1 MTEKFVVT
9 GMTCAACAA
18 HVEKAAGAVDGVNSA
33 AVNLMLGTLVCSY
46 DRDKASPQAIIAAVE
61 AAGYGA
67 APADDAKRDIRREQ
81 DAAAKAMGRR
91 LLWSAV
97 CLVPLFYLSMGHMLG
112 LPVPA
117 FMHRQPLLA
126 AAVQLALC
134 LPILL
139 LNRAY
144 FTVGFSRLFK
154 GSPNMDSLVA
164 LGAAAGLAY
173 SLIEMGLLCAGQ
185 LAGMPDLYFE
195 SAGMIL
201 TLVTVGKYLEERS
214 KGKTTGAITA
224 LLALAPETAV
234 VRRNGTEVTVAAD
247 QIRAGETVIIR
258 QGGRIP
264 VDGTVTKGSGAV
276 DESALTGESMP
287 VEKTPGSSAVS
298 ATVLTSGYLELTA
311 DRVGADTTLS
321 QIVQLMEQAA
331 SSKAPISRLADKISA
346 VFVPV
351 VISIAVLAAV
361 LWATVGGMGIRFC
374 LSIGIAV
381 LVISCPCALGL
392 ATPVAITVATGKAA
406 ERGILIKSAASL
418 ELLGRVDTVVL
429 DKTGTVTAGTPQVT
443 DVLCVPGVTEEELL
457 CAAASLEKPSGHPLA
472 DAIVQEAARRSIPLC
487 AVSDFNA
494 VPGGGV
500 QAVLDGKTLYAGN
513 DRYMTL
519 IGAGTA
525 ALRAAA
531 EALAAAGKTPLYF
544 AEEQQLLG
552 VVAVAD
558 VVKPD
563 SAAAIAALRRSG
575 REVVLLTGDD
585 RRTAE
590 AIARQVG
597 VERVIAQVLPQDKA
611 RCVKELQKDG
621 RLVAMVGDG
630 VNDAPALVTADVGL
644 AIGAGTDVAIES
656 ADVVLMHNSLMDIVD
671 AAALSRA
678 TLRNIRQN
686 LFWAFFYNAIGIP
699 VAAGVLYPALQL
711 TLDPMLAAAAMS
723 LSSVCVVSNALRLRG
738 WKAAPT
744 DSHVSLDKSAHLTD
758 NDTVHTG
765 HTNTAAPAAQQEE
778 PTMQK
783 TLTIEGMMC
792 AHCAAHVEKALNA
805 LPGVTAVVDLAAK
818 TAVVTGD
825 AGDEALKKAVADAG
839 YQVTDIR

>member
-18 HVEKAAGAVDGVNSA
+18 HVEKAANSLDGVDSA

-46 DRDKASPQAIIAAVE
+46 DADKVTPQAIISADE
-61 AAGYGA
+61 AN
-67 APADDAKRDIRREQ
+67 RDIRREQ
-81 DAAAKAMGRR
+81 EASARAMGRR
-91 LLWSAV
+91 LLWSV
-97 CLVPLFYLSMGHMLG
+97 VSLVPLFYLSMGHMMG

-117 FMHRQPLLA
+117 FMHRQPLA
-126 AAVQLALC
+126 AALVQLVLC
-134 LPILL
+134 VPILI

-154 GSPNMDSLVA
+154 GAPNMDSLVA
-164 LGAAAGLAY
+164 LGAAAGLVY
-173 SLIEMGLLCAGQ
+173 SLIEMGLLAAGHVT
-185 LAGMPDLYFE
+185 GMPDLYFE

-224 LLALAPETAV
+224 LLALAPDVAV
-234 VRRNGTEVTVAAD
+234 VRRSGTEVIVATD
-247 QIRAGETVIIR
+247 QIKAGETVIVR

-264 VDGTVTKGSGAV
+264 VDGTVVKGSGSV

-287 VEKTPGSSAVS
+287 VEKTAGSKAVS
-298 ATVLTSGYLELTA
+298 ATVLTSGYLEMTA

-321 QIVQLMEQAA
+321 QIIQLMEQAA
-331 SSKAPISRLADKISA
+331 STKAPISRLADKISA
-346 VFVPV
+346 VFVPA
-351 VISIAVLAAV
+351 VISIAVAAAL
-361 LWATVGGMGIRFC
+361 LWAAAGGMGVRFC

-406 ERGILIKSAASL
+406 EKGILIKSAASL
-418 ELLGRVDTVVL
+418 ELMGRVNTVVL
-429 DKTGTVTAGTPQVT
+429 DKTGTVTEGKPRVT
-443 DVLCVPGVTEEELL
+443 DVLCAANVTEEELL

-472 DAIVQEAARRSIPLC
+472 DAIVQEAERRSIPLC
-487 AVSDFNA
+487 AVSDFAA
-494 VPGGGV
+494 VAGGGV
-500 QAVLDGKTLYAGN
+500 QAVQDGKTLYAGN
-513 DRYMTL
+513 DRYMES
-519 IGAGTA
+519 IGADTA
-525 ALRAAA
+525 ALRDAAA
-531 EALAAAGKTPLYF
+531 RLAAQGKTPLYF
-544 AEEQQLLG
+544 AEGRQLLG
-552 VVAVAD
+552 VIAVAD

-575 REVVLLTGDD
+575 CEVVLLTGDNQ
-585 RRTAE
+585 RTAE

-597 VERVIAQVLPQDKA
+597 VDRVIAQVLPQDKA
-611 RCVKELQKDG
+611 RCIEDLQKAG

-656 ADVVLMHNSLMDIVD
+656 ADVVLMRSSLMDIVD
-671 AAALSRA
+671 AAALTRA

-686 LFWAFFYNAIGIP
+686 LFWAFFYNSIGIP
-699 VAAGVLYPALQL
+699 VAAGVLYPALGI
-711 TLDPMLAAAAMS
+711 TLNPMIAAATMS

-738 WKAAPT
+738 WKGSAPVRRGET
-744 DSHVSLDKSAHLTD
+744 PA
-758 NDTVHTG
+758 
-765 HTNTAAPAAQQEE
+765 NTQSEPAAPAAQHNEEE
-778 PTMQK
+778 PTMKK
-783 TLTIEGMMC
+783 TLSIEGMMC

-805 LPGVTAVVDLAAK
+805 LPGVTAAVDLAGSS
-818 TAVVTGD
+818 AVVTGD
-825 AGDEALKKAVADAG
+825 VSDEALKKAVADAG
-839 YQVTDIR
+839 YTVTDIH

>member
-18 HVEKAAGAVDGVNSA
+18 HVEKAAGAVDGVSSA

-117 FMHRQPLLA
+117 FIHRQPLLA

-361 LWATVGGMGIRFC
+361 LWATVGDMGIRFC

-418 ELLGRVDTVVL
+418 ELLGQVDTVVL

-611 RCVKELQKDG
+611 RCVEELQKNG

-758 NDTVHTG
+758 NDTVHTD
-765 HTNTAAPAAQQEE
+765 HTNTAASAAQQEE

>member
-1 MTEKFVVT
+1 MTENFVVT

-18 HVEKAAGAVDGVNSA
+18 HVEKAANSLDGVDSA

-46 DRDKASPQAIIAAVE
+46 DADKVTPQAIISAVE
-61 AAGYGA
+61 ASGYGA
-67 APADDAKRDIRREQ
+67 APADEAKRDIRREQ
-81 DAAAKAMGRR
+81 EASARAMGRR
-91 LLWSAV
+91 LLWSVV
-97 CLVPLFYLSMGHMLG
+97 CLVPLFYLSMGHMMG

-117 FMHRQPLLA
+117 FMHRQPLA
-126 AAVQLALC
+126 AALVQLVLC
-134 LPILL
+134 VPILI

-154 GSPNMDSLVA
+154 GAPNMDSLVA
-164 LGAAAGLAY
+164 LGAAAGLVY
-173 SLIEMGLLCAGQ
+173 SLIEMGLLAAGQ
-185 LAGMPDLYFE
+185 VTGMPDLYFE

-224 LLALAPETAV
+224 LLALAPDVAV
-234 VRRNGTEVTVAAD
+234 VRRSGTEVTVATD
-247 QIRAGETVIIR
+247 QIKAGETVIVR

-264 VDGTVTKGSGAV
+264 VDGTVVKGSGSV

-287 VEKTPGSSAVS
+287 VEKTAGSKAVS
-298 ATVLTSGYLELTA
+298 ATVLTSGYLEMTA

-321 QIVQLMEQAA
+321 QIIQLMEQAA
-331 SSKAPISRLADKISA
+331 STKAPISRLADKISA
-346 VFVPV
+346 VFVPA
-351 VISIAVLAAV
+351 VISIAVAAAL
-361 LWATVGGMGIRFC
+361 LWAAAGGMGVRFC

-406 ERGILIKSAASL
+406 EKGILIKSAASL
-418 ELLGRVDTVVL
+418 ELMGRVNTVVL
-429 DKTGTVTAGTPQVT
+429 DKTGTVTEGKPRVT
-443 DVLCVPGVTEEELL
+443 DVLCAANVTEEELL

-472 DAIVQEAARRSIPLC
+472 DAIVQEAERRSIPLC
-487 AVSDFNA
+487 AVSDFAA
-494 VPGGGV
+494 VAGGGV
-500 QAVLDGKTLYAGN
+500 QAVQDGKTLYAGN
-513 DRYMTL
+513 DRYMES
-519 IGAGTA
+519 IGADTA

-531 EALAAAGKTPLYF
+531 EMLAAAGKTPLYF
-544 AEEQQLLG
+544 AEDRQLLG

-575 REVVLLTGDD
+575 CEVVLLTGDNQ
-585 RRTAE
+585 RTAE

-597 VERVIAQVLPQDKA
+597 VDRVIAQVLPQDKA
-611 RCVKELQKDG
+611 RCIEDLQKAG

-656 ADVVLMHNSLMDIVD
+656 ADVVLMRSSLMDIVD

-686 LFWAFFYNAIGIP
+686 LFWAFFYNSIGIP
-699 VAAGVLYPALQL
+699 VAAGVLYPALGI
-711 TLDPMLAAAAMS
+711 TLNPMIAAAAMS

-738 WKAAPT
+738 WKGSAPVRRGET
-744 DSHVSLDKSAHLTD
+744 PA
-758 NDTVHTG
+758 
-765 HTNTAAPAAQQEE
+765 NTQSEPAAPAAQHNEEE
-778 PTMQK
+778 PTMKK
-783 TLTIEGMMC
+783 TLSIEGMMC

-805 LPGVTAVVDLAAK
+805 LPGVTAAVDLAGSS
-818 TAVVTGD
+818 AVVTGD
-825 AGDEALKKAVADAG
+825 VSDEALKKAVADAG
-839 YQVTDIR
+839 YTVTDIH

>member
-18 HVEKAAGAVDGVNSA
+18 HVEKAAHSLDGVDSA

-46 DRDKASPQAIIAAVE
+46 DADKVTPQAIISAVE
-61 AAGYGA
+61 ASGYGA
-67 APADDAKRDIRREQ
+67 APADEAKRDIRREQ
-81 DAAAKAMGRR
+81 EASARAMGRR
-91 LLWSAV
+91 LLWSVV
-97 CLVPLFYLSMGHMLG
+97 CLVPLFYLSMGHMMG

-117 FMHRQPLLA
+117 FMHRQPLA
-126 AAVQLALC
+126 AALVQLVLC
-134 LPILL
+134 VPILI

-154 GSPNMDSLVA
+154 GAPNMDSLVA
-164 LGAAAGLAY
+164 LGAAAGLVY
-173 SLIEMGLLCAGQ
+173 SLIEMGLLAAGQ
-185 LAGMPDLYFE
+185 VSGMPDLYFE

-224 LLALAPETAV
+224 LLALAPDVAV
-234 VRRNGTEVTVAAD
+234 VRRGGTEVTVATD
-247 QIRAGETVIIR
+247 QIRAGETVIVR

-264 VDGTVTKGSGAV
+264 VDGTVVKGSGSV

-287 VEKTPGSSAVS
+287 VEKTAGSKAVS
-298 ATVLTSGYLELTA
+298 ATVLTSGYLEMTA

-321 QIVQLMEQAA
+321 QIIRLMEQAA
-331 SSKAPISRLADKISA
+331 STKAPISRLADKISA
-346 VFVPV
+346 VFVPA
-351 VISIAVLAAV
+351 VISIAVAAAL
-361 LWATVGGMGIRFC
+361 LWAAAGGMGVRFC

-406 ERGILIKSAASL
+406 EKGILIKSAASL
-418 ELLGRVDTVVL
+418 ELMGRVNTVVL
-429 DKTGTVTAGTPQVT
+429 DKTGTVTEGKPRVT
-443 DVLCVPGVTEEELL
+443 DVLCAANVTEEELL

-472 DAIVQEAARRSIPLC
+472 DAIVKEAERRSIPLC
-487 AVSDFNA
+487 AVSDFAA
-494 VPGGGV
+494 VAGGGV
-500 QAVLDGKTLYAGN
+500 QAVQDGKTLYAGN
-513 DRYMTL
+513 DRYMESL
-519 IGAGTA
+519 GADTA
-525 ALRAAA
+525 ALRDAAA
-531 EALAAAGKTPLYF
+531 RLAAQGKTPLYF
-544 AEEQQLLG
+544 AEDRQLLG
-552 VVAVAD
+552 VIAVAD

-575 REVVLLTGDD
+575 CEVVLLTGDNQ
-585 RRTAE
+585 RTAE

-597 VERVIAQVLPQDKA
+597 VDRVIAQVLPQDKA
-611 RCVKELQKDG
+611 RCIEDLQKAG

-656 ADVVLMHNSLMDIVD
+656 ADVVLMRSSLMDIVD

-686 LFWAFFYNAIGIP
+686 LFWAFFYNSIGIP
-699 VAAGVLYPALQL
+699 VAAGVLYPALGI
-711 TLDPMLAAAAMS
+711 TLNPMIAAAAMS

-738 WKAAPT
+738 WKGSAPVRRGET
-744 DSHVSLDKSAHLTD
+744 PANPQS
-758 NDTVHTG
+758 G
-765 HTNTAAPAAQQEE
+765 PAAPAAQHNEEE
-778 PTMQK
+778 PTMKK
-783 TLTIEGMMC
+783 TLSIEGMMC

-805 LPGVTAVVDLAAK
+805 LPGVTAAVDLAGSS
-818 TAVVTGD
+818 AVVTGD
-825 AGDEALKKAVADAG
+825 VSDEALKKAVADAG
-839 YQVTDIR
+839 YTVTDIH

>member
-18 HVEKAAGAVDGVNSA
+18 HVEKAASSLDGVDSA

-46 DRDKASPQAIIAAVE
+46 DADRVSPQAIITAVE

-81 DAAAKAMGRR
+81 EESARAMGRR
-91 LLWSAV
+91 LLWSVV
-97 CLVPLFYLSMGHMLG
+97 CLVPLFYLSMGHMMG
-112 LPVPA
+112 LPVPG

-126 AAVQLALC
+126 AVVQLALC
-134 LPILL
+134 LPILI

-164 LGAAAGLAY
+164 LGAAAGLVY
-173 SLIEMGLLCAGQ
+173 SLIEMGLLAAGQ
-185 LAGMPDLYFE
+185 VTGMPDLYFE

-201 TLVTVGKYLEERS
+201 ALVTVGKYLEERS

-224 LLALAPETAV
+224 LLALAPDVAV
-234 VRRNGTEVTVAAD
+234 VRRNGTEVTVATG
-247 QIRAGETVIIR
+247 QIKAGETVIVR

-264 VDGTVTKGSGAV
+264 VDGTVTRGSGAV

-287 VEKTPGSSAVS
+287 VEKIPGSKAVS
-298 ATVLTSGYLELTA
+298 ATVLTGGYLEMTA

-321 QIVQLMEQAA
+321 QIVRLMEQAA

-351 VISIAVLAAV
+351 VISIAVLAAI
-361 LWATVGGMGIRFC
+361 LWAAVGGMGVRFC

-406 ERGILIKSAASL
+406 EKGILIKSAASL
-418 ELLGRVDTVVL
+418 ELLGRVNTVVL
-429 DKTGTVTAGTPQVT
+429 DKTGTVTEGKPQVT

-487 AVSDFNA
+487 GVSDFTT
-494 VPGGGV
+494 VSGGGV

-513 DRYMTL
+513 DRYMDL
-519 IGAGTA
+519 IGAGVSV
-525 ALRAAA
+525 LRSAA
-531 EALAAAGKTPLYF
+531 EELAAQGKTPLYF
-544 AEEQQLLG
+544 AEEHRLLG

-563 SAAAIAALRRSG
+563 SAAAIAALRRG
-575 REVVLLTGDD
+575 GCEVVLLTGDNQ
-585 RRTAE
+585 RTAE

-597 VERVIAQVLPQDKA
+597 VDRVIAQVLPQDKA
-611 RCVKELQKDG
+611 RCIQELQREG

-656 ADVVLMHNSLMDIVD
+656 ADVVLMRSSLMDIVD

-678 TLRNIRQN
+678 ALRNIRQN

-699 VAAGVLYPALQL
+699 VAAGVLYPAFQI
-711 TLDPMLAAAAMS
+711 TLNPMIAAAAMS

-738 WKAAPT
+738 WKGSRPDAPAPA
-744 DSHVSLDKSAHLTD
+744 DKSAALTD
-758 NDTVHTG
+758 APNVI
-765 HTNTAAPAAQQEE
+765 TAAPAAQQEE
-778 PTMQK
+778 SAMKK

-805 LPGVTAVVDLAAK
+805 LPGVTAQVDLAGK
-818 TAVVTGD
+818 TAVVTGS
-825 AGDEALKKAVADAG
+825 AGDEALKQAVADAG

>member
-18 HVEKAAGAVDGVNSA
+18 HVEKAANSLDGVDSA

-46 DRDKASPQAIIAAVE
+46 DADRVSPQAIITAVE

-81 DAAAKAMGRR
+81 EESARAMGRR
-91 LLWSAV
+91 LLWSVV
-97 CLVPLFYLSMGHMLG
+97 CLVPLFYLSMGHMMG
-112 LPVPA
+112 LPVPG

-126 AAVQLALC
+126 AVVQLALC

-164 LGAAAGLAY
+164 LGAAAGLVY
-173 SLIEMGLLCAGQ
+173 SLIEMGLLAAGQ
-185 LAGMPDLYFE
+185 VAGMPDLYFE

-201 TLVTVGKYLEERS
+201 ALVTVGKYLEERS

-224 LLALAPETAV
+224 LLALAPDVAV
-234 VRRNGTEVTVAAD
+234 VRRNGTEVTVATG
-247 QIRAGETVIIR
+247 QIKAGETVIVR

-264 VDGTVTKGSGAV
+264 VDGTVTRGSGAV

-287 VEKTPGSSAVS
+287 VEKIPGSKAVS
-298 ATVLTSGYLELTA
+298 ATVLTGGYLEMTA

-321 QIVQLMEQAA
+321 QIVRLMEQAA
-331 SSKAPISRLADKISA
+331 SSKAPISRLADRISA

-351 VISIAVLAAV
+351 VISIAVLAAI
-361 LWATVGGMGIRFC
+361 LWATVGGMGVRFC

-406 ERGILIKSAASL
+406 EKGILIKSAASL
-418 ELLGRVDTVVL
+418 ELLGRVNTVVL
-429 DKTGTVTAGTPQVT
+429 DKTGTVTEGKPQVT

-472 DAIVQEAARRSIPLC
+472 DAIVREAARRSIPLC
-487 AVSDFNA
+487 GVSDFTT
-494 VPGGGV
+494 VSGGGV

-513 DRYMTL
+513 DRYMVL
-519 IGAGTA
+519 IGAGVSV
-525 ALRAAA
+525 LRSAA
-531 EALAAAGKTPLYF
+531 EELAAQGKTPLYF
-544 AEEQQLLG
+544 AEEHRLLG

-563 SAAAIAALRRSG
+563 SAAAIAALRRG
-575 REVVLLTGDD
+575 GCEVVLLTGDNQ
-585 RRTAE
+585 RTAE

-597 VERVIAQVLPQDKA
+597 VDRVIAQVLPQDKA
-611 RCVKELQKDG
+611 RCIQELQKEG

-656 ADVVLMHNSLMDIVD
+656 ADVVLMRSSLMDIVD

-678 TLRNIRQN
+678 ALRNIRQN

-699 VAAGVLYPALQL
+699 VAAGVLYPAFQI
-711 TLDPMLAAAAMS
+711 TLNPMIAAAAMS

-738 WKAAPT
+738 WKGSRPDAPAPA
-744 DSHVSLDKSAHLTD
+744 DKSAALTD
-758 NDTVHTG
+758 APNVI
-765 HTNTAAPAAQQEE
+765 TAAPAAQQEE
-778 PTMQK
+778 SAMKK

-805 LPGVTAVVDLAAK
+805 LPGVTAQVDLAGK
-818 TAVVTGD
+818 TAVVTGS
-825 AGDEALKKAVADAG
+825 AGDEALKQAVADAG

>member
-18 HVEKAAGAVDGVNSA
+18 HVEKAANSLDGVDSA

-46 DRDKASPQAIIAAVE
+46 DADKVTPQAIISAVE
-61 AAGYGA
+61 ASGYGA
-67 APADDAKRDIRREQ
+67 APADEAKRDIRREQ
-81 DAAAKAMGRR
+81 EASARAMGRR
-91 LLWSAV
+91 LLWSVV
-97 CLVPLFYLSMGHMLG
+97 CLVPLFYLSMGHMMG

-117 FMHRQPLLA
+117 FMHRQPLTA
-126 AAVQLALC
+126 ALVQLVLC
-134 LPILL
+134 VPILI

-154 GSPNMDSLVA
+154 GAPNMDSLVA
-164 LGAAAGLAY
+164 LGAAAGLVY
-173 SLIEMGLLCAGQ
+173 SLIEMGLLAAGQ
-185 LAGMPDLYFE
+185 VTGMPDLYFE

-224 LLALAPETAV
+224 LLALAPDVAV
-234 VRRNGTEVTVAAD
+234 VRRSGTEVTVATD
-247 QIRAGETVIIR
+247 QIKAGETVIVR

-264 VDGTVTKGSGAV
+264 VDGTVVKGSGSV

-287 VEKTPGSSAVS
+287 VEKTAGSKAVS
-298 ATVLTSGYLELTA
+298 ATVLTSGYLEMTA

-321 QIVQLMEQAA
+321 QIIRLMEQAA
-331 SSKAPISRLADKISA
+331 STKAPISRLADKISA
-346 VFVPV
+346 VFVPA
-351 VISIAVLAAV
+351 VISIAVAAAL
-361 LWATVGGMGIRFC
+361 LWAAAGGMGVRFC

-406 ERGILIKSAASL
+406 EKGILIKSAASL
-418 ELLGRVDTVVL
+418 ELMGRVNTVVL
-429 DKTGTVTAGTPQVT
+429 DKTGTVTGGKPRVT
-443 DVLCVPGVTEEELL
+443 DVLCAANVTEEELL

-472 DAIVQEAARRSIPLC
+472 DAIVQEAERRSIPLC
-487 AVSDFNA
+487 AVSDFAA
-494 VPGGGV
+494 VAGGGV
-500 QAVLDGKTLYAGN
+500 QAVQDGKTLYAGN
-513 DRYMTL
+513 DRYMES
-519 IGAGTA
+519 IGADTA

-531 EALAAAGKTPLYF
+531 EMLAAAGKTPLYF
-544 AEEQQLLG
+544 AEDRRLLG
-552 VVAVAD
+552 VIAVAD

-575 REVVLLTGDD
+575 CEVVLLTGDNQ
-585 RRTAE
+585 RTAE

-597 VERVIAQVLPQDKA
+597 VDRVIAQVLPQDKA
-611 RCVKELQKDG
+611 RCIEDLQKAG

-656 ADVVLMHNSLMDIVD
+656 ADVVLMRSSLMDIVD

-686 LFWAFFYNAIGIP
+686 LFWAFFYNSIGIP
-699 VAAGVLYPALQL
+699 VAAGVLYPALGI
-711 TLDPMLAAAAMS
+711 TLNPMIAAAAMS

-738 WKAAPT
+738 WKGSAPVRRGET
-744 DSHVSLDKSAHLTD
+744 PA
-758 NDTVHTG
+758 
-765 HTNTAAPAAQQEE
+765 NTQSEPAAPAAQHNEEE
-778 PTMQK
+778 PTMKK
-783 TLTIEGMMC
+783 TLSIEGMMC

-805 LPGVTAVVDLAAK
+805 LPGVTAAVDLAGSS
-818 TAVVTGD
+818 AVVTGD
-825 AGDEALKKAVADAG
+825 VSDEALKKAVADAG
-839 YQVTDIR
+839 YTVTDIH

>member
-18 HVEKAAGAVDGVNSA
+18 HVEKAAHSLDGVDSA

-46 DRDKASPQAIIAAVE
+46 DADKVTPQAIISAVE
-61 AAGYGA
+61 ASGYGA
-67 APADDAKRDIRREQ
+67 APADEAKRDIRREQ
-81 DAAAKAMGRR
+81 EASARARGRR
-91 LLWSAV
+91 LLWSVV
-97 CLVPLFYLSMGHMLG
+97 CLVPLFYLSMGHMMG

-117 FMHRQPLLA
+117 FMHRQPLTA
-126 AAVQLALC
+126 ALVQLVLC
-134 LPILL
+134 VPILI

-154 GSPNMDSLVA
+154 GAPNMDSLVA
-164 LGAAAGLAY
+164 LGAAAGLVY
-173 SLIEMGLLCAGQ
+173 SLIEMGLLAAGQ
-185 LAGMPDLYFE
+185 VTGMPDLYFE

-224 LLALAPETAV
+224 LLALAPDVAV
-234 VRRNGTEVTVAAD
+234 VRRSGTEVTVATD
-247 QIRAGETVIIR
+247 QIKAGETVIVR

-264 VDGTVTKGSGAV
+264 VDGTVVKGSGSV

-287 VEKTPGSSAVS
+287 VEKTAGSKAVS
-298 ATVLTSGYLELTA
+298 ATVLTSGYLEMTA

-321 QIVQLMEQAA
+321 QIIRLMEQAA
-331 SSKAPISRLADKISA
+331 STKAPISRLADKISA
-346 VFVPV
+346 VFVPA
-351 VISIAVLAAV
+351 VISIAVAAAL
-361 LWATVGGMGIRFC
+361 LWATVGGMGVRFC

-406 ERGILIKSAASL
+406 EKGILIKSAASL
-418 ELLGRVDTVVL
+418 ELMGRVNTVVL
-429 DKTGTVTAGTPQVT
+429 DKTGTVTEGKPRVT
-443 DVLCVPGVTEEELL
+443 DVLCAANVTEEELL

-472 DAIVQEAARRSIPLC
+472 DAIVQEAERRSIPLC
-487 AVSDFNA
+487 AVSDFAA
-494 VPGGGV
+494 VAGGGV
-500 QAVLDGKTLYAGN
+500 QAVQDGKTLYAGN
-513 DRYMTL
+513 DRYMES
-519 IGAGTA
+519 IGADTA

-531 EALAAAGKTPLYF
+531 EMLAAAGKTPLYF
-544 AEEQQLLG
+544 AEGRQLLG
-552 VVAVAD
+552 VIAVAD

-575 REVVLLTGDD
+575 CEVVLLTGDNQ
-585 RRTAE
+585 RTAE

-597 VERVIAQVLPQDKA
+597 VDRVIAQVLPQDKA
-611 RCVKELQKDG
+611 RCIEDLQKAG

-656 ADVVLMHNSLMDIVD
+656 ADVVLMRSSLMDIVD

-686 LFWAFFYNAIGIP
+686 LFWAFFYNSIGIP
-699 VAAGVLYPALQL
+699 VAAGVLYPALGI
-711 TLDPMLAAAAMS
+711 TLNPMIAAAAMS

-738 WKAAPT
+738 WKGSAPVRRGET
-744 DSHVSLDKSAHLTD
+744 PA
-758 NDTVHTG
+758 
-765 HTNTAAPAAQQEE
+765 NTQSEPAAPAAQHNEEE
-778 PTMQK
+778 PTMKK
-783 TLTIEGMMC
+783 TLSIEGMMC

-805 LPGVTAVVDLAAK
+805 LPGVTAAVDLAGSS
-818 TAVVTGD
+818 AVVTGD
-825 AGDEALKKAVADAG
+825 VSDEALKKAVADAG
-839 YQVTDIR
+839 YTVTDIH

>member
-18 HVEKAAGAVDGVNSA
+18 HVEKAANSLDGVDSA

-46 DRDKASPQAIIAAVE
+46 DADKVTPQAIISAVE
-61 AAGYGA
+61 ASGYGA
-67 APADDAKRDIRREQ
+67 APADEAKRDIRREQ
-81 DAAAKAMGRR
+81 EASARAMGRR
-91 LLWSAV
+91 LLWSVV
-97 CLVPLFYLSMGHMLG
+97 CLVPLFYLSMGHMMG

-117 FMHRQPLLA
+117 FMHRQPLA
-126 AAVQLALC
+126 AALVQLVLC
-134 LPILL
+134 VPILI

-154 GSPNMDSLVA
+154 GAPNMDSLVA
-164 LGAAAGLAY
+164 LGAAAGLVY
-173 SLIEMGLLCAGQ
+173 SLIEMGLLAAGQ
-185 LAGMPDLYFE
+185 VAGMPDLYFE

-224 LLALAPETAV
+224 LLALAPDVAV
-234 VRRNGTEVTVAAD
+234 VRRSGTEVTVATD
-247 QIRAGETVIIR
+247 QIKAGETVIVR

-264 VDGTVTKGSGAV
+264 VDGTVVKGSGSV

-287 VEKTPGSSAVS
+287 VEKTAGSKAVS
-298 ATVLTSGYLELTA
+298 ATVLTSGYLEMTA

-321 QIVQLMEQAA
+321 QIIQLMEQAA
-331 SSKAPISRLADKISA
+331 STKAPISRLADKISA
-346 VFVPV
+346 VFVPA
-351 VISIAVLAAV
+351 VISIAVAAAL
-361 LWATVGGMGIRFC
+361 LWAAAGGMGVRFC

-406 ERGILIKSAASL
+406 EKGILIKSAASL
-418 ELLGRVDTVVL
+418 ELMGRVNTVVL
-429 DKTGTVTAGTPQVT
+429 DKTGTVTEGKPRVT
-443 DVLCVPGVTEEELL
+443 DVLCAANVTEEELL

-472 DAIVQEAARRSIPLC
+472 DAIVQEAERRSIPLC
-487 AVSDFNA
+487 AVSDFAA
-494 VPGGGV
+494 VAGGGV
-500 QAVLDGKTLYAGN
+500 QAVQDGKTLYAGN
-513 DRYMTL
+513 DRYMES
-519 IGAGTA
+519 IGADTA

-531 EALAAAGKTPLYF
+531 EMLAAAGKTPLYF
-544 AEEQQLLG
+544 AEDRQLLG
-552 VVAVAD
+552 VIAVAD

-575 REVVLLTGDD
+575 CEVVLLTGDNQ
-585 RRTAE
+585 RTAE

-597 VERVIAQVLPQDKA
+597 VDRVIAQVLPQDKA
-611 RCVKELQKDG
+611 RCIEDLQQAG

-656 ADVVLMHNSLMDIVD
+656 ADVVLMRSSLMDIVD

-686 LFWAFFYNAIGIP
+686 LFWAFFYNSIGIP
-699 VAAGVLYPALQL
+699 VAAGVLYPALGI
-711 TLDPMLAAAAMS
+711 TLNPMIAAAAMS

-738 WKAAPT
+738 WKGSAPVRRGET
-744 DSHVSLDKSAHLTD
+744 PA
-758 NDTVHTG
+758 
-765 HTNTAAPAAQQEE
+765 NTQSEPAAPAAQHNEEE
-778 PTMQK
+778 PTMKK
-783 TLTIEGMMC
+783 TLSIEGMLC

-805 LPGVTAVVDLAAK
+805 LPGVTAAVDLAGSS
-818 TAVVTGD
+818 AVVTGD
-825 AGDEALKKAVADAG
+825 VSDEALKKAVADAG
-839 YQVTDIR
+839 YTVTDIH

>member
-18 HVEKAAGAVDGVNSA
+18 HVEKAANSLDGVDSA

-46 DRDKASPQAIIAAVE
+46 DADRISPQAIITAVE

-81 DAAAKAMGRR
+81 EESARAMGRR
-91 LLWSAV
+91 LLWSVV
-97 CLVPLFYLSMGHMLG
+97 CLVPLFYLSMGHMMG
-112 LPVPA
+112 LPVPG

-126 AAVQLALC
+126 AVVQLALC
-134 LPILL
+134 LPILI

-164 LGAAAGLAY
+164 LGAAAGLVY
-173 SLIEMGLLCAGQ
+173 SLIEMGLLAAGQ
-185 LAGMPDLYFE
+185 VSGMPDLYFE

-201 TLVTVGKYLEERS
+201 ALVTVGKYLEERS

-224 LLALAPETAV
+224 LLALAPDVAV
-234 VRRNGTEVTVAAD
+234 VRRNGTEVTVATG
-247 QIRAGETVIIR
+247 QIKAGETVIVR

-264 VDGTVTKGSGAV
+264 VDGTVTRGSGAV

-287 VEKTPGSSAVS
+287 VEKIPGSKAVS
-298 ATVLTSGYLELTA
+298 ATVLTGGYLEMTA

-321 QIVQLMEQAA
+321 QIVRLMEQAA

-351 VISIAVLAAV
+351 VISIAVLAAI
-361 LWATVGGMGIRFC
+361 LWATVGGMGVRFC

-406 ERGILIKSAASL
+406 EKGILIKSAASL
-418 ELLGRVDTVVL
+418 ELLGRVNTVVL
-429 DKTGTVTAGTPQVT
+429 DKTGTVTEGKPQVT

-487 AVSDFNA
+487 GVSDFTT
-494 VPGGGV
+494 VSGGGV

-513 DRYMTL
+513 DRYMDL
-519 IGAGTA
+519 IGAGVSV
-525 ALRAAA
+525 LRSAA
-531 EALAAAGKTPLYF
+531 EELAAQGKTPLYF
-544 AEEQQLLG
+544 AEEHRLLG

-563 SAAAIAALRRSG
+563 SAAAIAALRRG
-575 REVVLLTGDD
+575 GCEVVLLTGDNQ
-585 RRTAE
+585 RTAE

-597 VERVIAQVLPQDKA
+597 VDRVIAQVLPQDKA
-611 RCVKELQKDG
+611 RCIQELQREG

-656 ADVVLMHNSLMDIVD
+656 ADVVLMRSSLMDIVD

-678 TLRNIRQN
+678 ALRNIRQN

-699 VAAGVLYPALQL
+699 VAAGVLYPAFQI
-711 TLDPMLAAAAMS
+711 TLNPMIAAAAMS

-738 WKAAPT
+738 WKGSRPDAPAPA
-744 DSHVSLDKSAHLTD
+744 DKSAALTD
-758 NDTVHTG
+758 APNVI
-765 HTNTAAPAAQQEE
+765 TAAPAAQQEE
-778 PTMQK
+778 SAMKK

-805 LPGVTAVVDLAAK
+805 LPGVTAQVDLAGK
-818 TAVVTGD
+818 TAVVTGS
-825 AGDEALKKAVADAG
+825 AGDEALKQAVADAG

>member
-18 HVEKAAGAVDGVNSA
+18 HVEKAASSLDGVDSA

-46 DRDKASPQAIIAAVE
+46 DADRVSPQAIITAVE

-81 DAAAKAMGRR
+81 EESARAMGRR
-91 LLWSAV
+91 LLWSVV
-97 CLVPLFYLSMGHMLG
+97 CLVPLFYLSMGHMMG
-112 LPVPA
+112 LPVPG

-126 AAVQLALC
+126 AVVQLALC
-134 LPILL
+134 LPILI

-164 LGAAAGLAY
+164 LGAAAGLVY
-173 SLIEMGLLCAGQ
+173 SLIEMGLLAAGQ
-185 LAGMPDLYFE
+185 VTGMPDLYFE

-201 TLVTVGKYLEERS
+201 ALVTVGKYLEERS

-224 LLALAPETAV
+224 LLALAPDVAV
-234 VRRNGTEVTVAAD
+234 VRRNGTEVTVATG
-247 QIRAGETVIIR
+247 QIKAGETVIVR

-264 VDGTVTKGSGAV
+264 VDGTVTRGSGAV

-287 VEKTPGSSAVS
+287 VEKIPGSKAVS
-298 ATVLTSGYLELTA
+298 ATVLTSGYLEMTA

-321 QIVQLMEQAA
+321 QIVRLMEQAA
-331 SSKAPISRLADKISA
+331 SSKAPISRLADRISA

-351 VISIAVLAAV
+351 VISVAVLAAI
-361 LWATVGGMGIRFC
+361 LWAAVGGMGVRFC

-406 ERGILIKSAASL
+406 EKGILIKSAASL
-418 ELLGRVDTVVL
+418 ELLGRVNTVVL
-429 DKTGTVTAGTPQVT
+429 DKTGTVTEGKPQVT

-487 AVSDFNA
+487 GVSDFTT
-494 VPGGGV
+494 VSGGGV

-513 DRYMTL
+513 DRYMDL
-519 IGAGTA
+519 IGAGVSV
-525 ALRAAA
+525 LRSAA
-531 EALAAAGKTPLYF
+531 EELAAQGKTPLYF
-544 AEEQQLLG
+544 AEEHRLLG

-563 SAAAIAALRRSG
+563 SAAAIAALRRG
-575 REVVLLTGDD
+575 GCEVVLLTGDNQ
-585 RRTAE
+585 RTAE

-597 VERVIAQVLPQDKA
+597 VDRVIAQVLPQDKA
-611 RCVKELQKDG
+611 RCIQELQREG

-656 ADVVLMHNSLMDIVD
+656 ADVVLMRSSLMDIVD

-678 TLRNIRQN
+678 ALRNIRQN

-699 VAAGVLYPALQL
+699 VAAGVLYPAFQI
-711 TLDPMLAAAAMS
+711 TLNPMIAAAAMS

-738 WKAAPT
+738 WKGSRPDAPAPA
-744 DSHVSLDKSAHLTD
+744 DKSAALTD
-758 NDTVHTG
+758 APNVI
-765 HTNTAAPAAQQEE
+765 TAAPAAQQEE
-778 PTMQK
+778 SAMKK

-805 LPGVTAVVDLAAK
+805 LPGVTAQVDLAGK
-818 TAVVTGD
+818 TAVVTGS
-825 AGDEALKKAVADAG
+825 AGDEALKQAVADAG

>member
-1 MTEKFVVT
+1 MTDKFVIT

-18 HVEKAAGAVDGVNSA
+18 HVERAAASVPGVHSA
-33 AVNLMLGTLVCSY
+33 SVNLMLGSLVC
-46 DRDKASPQAIIAAVE
+46 DCDDGTAPEAIIAAGQN
-61 AAGYGA
+61 AGYGA
-67 APADDAKRDIRREQ
+67 APESAARRDLHAEQ
-81 DAAAKAMGRR
+81 DAAVKSMGRR
-91 LLWSAV
+91 LLWSV
-97 CLVPLFYLSMGHMLG
+97 ICLVPLFYLSMGHMMG
-112 LPVPA
+112 LPVPM
-117 FMHRQPLLA
+117 FMHTQPLLA
-126 AAVQLALC
+126 AFVLLALTV
-134 LPILL
+134 PILI
-139 LNRAY
+139 LNRSY
-144 FTVGFSRLFK
+144 FTVGFSRLLK
-154 GSPNMDSLVA
+154 GAPNMDSLVA
-164 LGAAAGLAY
+164 LGAAAGLVY
-173 SLIEMGLLCAGQ
+173 SLIEMGLLAAGKVT
-185 LAGMPDLYFE
+185 GMPDLYFE

-201 TLVTVGKYLEERS
+201 ALVTVGKYLEERS

-224 LLALAPETAV
+224 LLALAPDVAV
-234 VRRNGTEVTVAAD
+234 VRRNGTEVTVATG
-247 QIRAGETVIIR
+247 QIKAGETVIVR

-264 VDGTVTKGSGAV
+264 VDGTVTRGSGSV

-287 VEKTPGSSAVS
+287 VEKIPGSKAVS
-298 ATVLTSGYLELTA
+298 ATVLTGGYLEMTA

-321 QIVQLMEQAA
+321 QIVRLMEQAA
-331 SSKAPISRLADKISA
+331 SSKAPISRLADRISA

-351 VISIAVLAAV
+351 VISIAVLAAI
-361 LWATVGGMGIRFC
+361 LWATVGGMGVRFC

-406 ERGILIKSAASL
+406 EKGILIKSAASL
-418 ELLGRVDTVVL
+418 ELLGRVNTVVL
-429 DKTGTVTAGTPQVT
+429 DKTGTVTEGKPQVT

-487 AVSDFNA
+487 DVSDFTT
-494 VPGGGV
+494 VSGGGV

-513 DRYMTL
+513 DRYMDL
-519 IGAGTA
+519 IGAGVSV
-525 ALRAAA
+525 LRSAA
-531 EALAAAGKTPLYF
+531 EELAAQGKTPLYF
-544 AEEQQLLG
+544 AEEHRLLG

-563 SAAAIAALRRSG
+563 SAAAVAALRRSG
-575 REVVLLTGDD
+575 CEVVLLTGDNQ
-585 RRTAE
+585 RTAE

-597 VERVIAQVLPQDKA
+597 VDRVIAQVLPQDKA
-611 RCVKELQKDG
+611 RCIQELQREG

-656 ADVVLMHNSLMDIVD
+656 ADVVLMRSSLMDIVD

-678 TLRNIRQN
+678 ALRNIRQN

-699 VAAGVLYPALQL
+699 VAAGVLYPAFQI
-711 TLDPMLAAAAMS
+711 TLNPMIAAAAMS

-738 WKAAPT
+738 WKGSRPDAPAPA
-744 DSHVSLDKSAHLTD
+744 DKSAALTD
-758 NDTVHTG
+758 APNVI
-765 HTNTAAPAAQQEE
+765 TAAPAAQQEE
-778 PTMQK
+778 SAMKK

-805 LPGVTAVVDLAAK
+805 LPGVTAQVDLAGK
-818 TAVVTGD
+818 TAVVTGS
-825 AGDEALKKAVADAG
+825 AGDEALKQAVADAG

>member
-18 HVEKAAGAVDGVNSA
+18 HVEKAANSLDGVDSA

-46 DRDKASPQAIIAAVE
+46 DADKVTPQAIISAVE
-61 AAGYGA
+61 ASGYGA
-67 APADDAKRDIRREQ
+67 APADEAKRDIRREQ
-81 DAAAKAMGRR
+81 EASARAMGRR
-91 LLWSAV
+91 LLWSVV
-97 CLVPLFYLSMGHMLG
+97 CLVPLFYLSMGHMMG

-117 FMHRQPLLA
+117 FMHRQPLA
-126 AAVQLALC
+126 AALVQLVLC
-134 LPILL
+134 VPILI

-154 GSPNMDSLVA
+154 GAPNMDSLVA
-164 LGAAAGLAY
+164 LGAAAGLVY
-173 SLIEMGLLCAGQ
+173 SLIEMGLLAAGQ
-185 LAGMPDLYFE
+185 VSGMPDLYFE

-224 LLALAPETAV
+224 LLALAPDVAV
-234 VRRNGTEVTVAAD
+234 VRRSGTEVTVATD
-247 QIRAGETVIIR
+247 QIKAGETVIVR

-264 VDGTVTKGSGAV
+264 VDGTVVKGSGSV

-287 VEKTPGSSAVS
+287 VEKTAGSKAVS
-298 ATVLTSGYLELTA
+298 ATVLTSGYLEMTA

-321 QIVQLMEQAA
+321 QIIRLMEQAA
-331 SSKAPISRLADKISA
+331 STKAPISRLADKISA
-346 VFVPV
+346 VFVPA
-351 VISIAVLAAV
+351 VISIAVAAAL
-361 LWATVGGMGIRFC
+361 LWAAAGGMGVRFC

-406 ERGILIKSAASL
+406 EKGILIKSAASL
-418 ELLGRVDTVVL
+418 ELMGRVNTVVL
-429 DKTGTVTAGTPQVT
+429 DKTGTVTEGKPRVT
-443 DVLCVPGVTEEELL
+443 DVLCAANVTEEELL

-472 DAIVQEAARRSIPLC
+472 DAIVQEAERRSIPLC
-487 AVSDFNA
+487 AVSDFAA
-494 VPGGGV
+494 VAGGGV
-500 QAVLDGKTLYAGN
+500 QAVQDGKTLYAGN
-513 DRYMTL
+513 DRYMES
-519 IGAGTA
+519 IGADTA
-525 ALRAAA
+525 ALRDAAGM
-531 EALAAAGKTPLYF
+531 LAAQGKTPLYF
-544 AEEQQLLG
+544 AEDRQLLG
-552 VVAVAD
+552 VIAVAD

-575 REVVLLTGDD
+575 CEVVLLTGDNQ
-585 RRTAE
+585 RTAE

-597 VERVIAQVLPQDKA
+597 VDRVIAQVLPQDKA
-611 RCVKELQKDG
+611 RCIEDLQKAG

-656 ADVVLMHNSLMDIVD
+656 ADVVLMRSSLMDIVD

-686 LFWAFFYNAIGIP
+686 LFWAFFYNSIGIP
-699 VAAGVLYPALQL
+699 VAAGVLYPALGI
-711 TLDPMLAAAAMS
+711 TLNPMIAAAAMS

-738 WKAAPT
+738 WKGSAPVRRGET
-744 DSHVSLDKSAHLTD
+744 PA
-758 NDTVHTG
+758 
-765 HTNTAAPAAQQEE
+765 NTQSEPAAPAAQHNEEE
-778 PTMQK
+778 PTMKK
-783 TLTIEGMMC
+783 TLSIEGMMC

-805 LPGVTAVVDLAAK
+805 LPGVTAAVDLAGSS
-818 TAVVTGD
+818 AVVTGD
-825 AGDEALKKAVADAG
+825 VSDEALKKAVADAG
-839 YQVTDIR
+839 YTVTDIH

>member
-18 HVEKAAGAVDGVNSA
+18 HVEKAANSLDGVDSA

-46 DRDKASPQAIIAAVE
+46 DADKVTPQAIISAVE
-61 AAGYGA
+61 ASGYGA
-67 APADDAKRDIRREQ
+67 APADEAKRDIRREQ
-81 DAAAKAMGRR
+81 EASARAMGRR
-91 LLWSAV
+91 LLWSVV
-97 CLVPLFYLSMGHMLG
+97 CLVPLFYLSMGHMMG

-117 FMHRQPLLA
+117 FMHRQPLTA
-126 AAVQLALC
+126 ALVQLVLC
-134 LPILL
+134 VPILI

-154 GSPNMDSLVA
+154 GAPNMDSLVA
-164 LGAAAGLAY
+164 LGAAAGLVY
-173 SLIEMGLLCAGQ
+173 SLIEMGLLAAGQ
-185 LAGMPDLYFE
+185 VTGMPDLYFE

-224 LLALAPETAV
+224 LLALAPDVAV
-234 VRRNGTEVTVAAD
+234 VRRSGTEVTVATD
-247 QIRAGETVIIR
+247 QIKAGETVIVR

-264 VDGTVTKGSGAV
+264 VDGTVVKGSGSV

-287 VEKTPGSSAVS
+287 VEKTAGSKAVS
-298 ATVLTSGYLELTA
+298 ATVLTSGYLEMTA

-321 QIVQLMEQAA
+321 QIIRLMEQAA
-331 SSKAPISRLADKISA
+331 STKAPISRLADKISA
-346 VFVPV
+346 VFVPA
-351 VISIAVLAAV
+351 VISIAVAAAL
-361 LWATVGGMGIRFC
+361 LWATVGGMGVRFC

-406 ERGILIKSAASL
+406 EKGILIKSAASL
-418 ELLGRVDTVVL
+418 ELMGRVNTVVL
-429 DKTGTVTAGTPQVT
+429 DKTGTVTEGKPRVT
-443 DVLCVPGVTEEELL
+443 DVLCAANVTEEELL

-472 DAIVQEAARRSIPLC
+472 DAIVQEAERRSIPLC
-487 AVSDFNA
+487 AVSDFAA
-494 VPGGGV
+494 VAGGGV
-500 QAVLDGKTLYAGN
+500 QAVQDGKTLYAGN
-513 DRYMTL
+513 DRYMES
-519 IGAGTA
+519 IGADTA

-531 EALAAAGKTPLYF
+531 EMLAAAGKTPLYF
-544 AEEQQLLG
+544 AEDRQLLG
-552 VVAVAD
+552 VIAVAD

-575 REVVLLTGDD
+575 CEVVLLTGDNQ
-585 RRTAE
+585 RTAE

-597 VERVIAQVLPQDKA
+597 VDRVIAQVLPQDKA
-611 RCVKELQKDG
+611 RCIEDLQKAG

-656 ADVVLMHNSLMDIVD
+656 ADVVLMRSSLMDIVD

-686 LFWAFFYNAIGIP
+686 LFWAFFYNSIGIP
-699 VAAGVLYPALQL
+699 VAAGVLYPALGI
-711 TLDPMLAAAAMS
+711 TLNPMIAAAAMS

-738 WKAAPT
+738 WKGSAP
-744 DSHVSLDKSAHLTD
+744 VRRGEAPA
-758 NDTVHTG
+758 
-765 HTNTAAPAAQQEE
+765 NTQSEPAAPAAQHNEEE
-778 PTMQK
+778 PTMKK
-783 TLTIEGMMC
+783 TLSIEGMMC

-805 LPGVTAVVDLAAK
+805 LPGVTAAVDLAGSS
-818 TAVVTGD
+818 AVVTGD
-825 AGDEALKKAVADAG
+825 VSDEALKKAVADAG
-839 YQVTDIR
+839 YTVTDIH

>member
-18 HVEKAAGAVDGVNSA
+18 HVEKAANSLDGVDSA

-46 DRDKASPQAIIAAVE
+46 DADKVTPQAIISAVE
-61 AAGYGA
+61 ASGYGA
-67 APADDAKRDIRREQ
+67 APADEAKRDIRREQ
-81 DAAAKAMGRR
+81 EASARAMGRR
-91 LLWSAV
+91 LLWSVV
-97 CLVPLFYLSMGHMLG
+97 CLVPLFYLSMGHMMG

-117 FMHRQPLLA
+117 FMHRQPLA
-126 AAVQLALC
+126 AALVQLVLC
-134 LPILL
+134 VPILI

-154 GSPNMDSLVA
+154 GAPNMDSLVA
-164 LGAAAGLAY
+164 LGAAAGLVY
-173 SLIEMGLLCAGQ
+173 SLIEMGLLAAGQ
-185 LAGMPDLYFE
+185 IAGMPDLYFE

-224 LLALAPETAV
+224 LLALAPDVAV
-234 VRRNGTEVTVAAD
+234 VRRSGTEVTVATD
-247 QIRAGETVIIR
+247 QIKAGETVIVR

-264 VDGTVTKGSGAV
+264 VDGTVVKGSGSV

-287 VEKTPGSSAVS
+287 VEKTAGSKAVS
-298 ATVLTSGYLELTA
+298 ATVLTSGYLEMTA

-321 QIVQLMEQAA
+321 QIIQLMEQAA
-331 SSKAPISRLADKISA
+331 STKAPISRLADKISA
-346 VFVPV
+346 VFVPA
-351 VISIAVLAAV
+351 VISIAVAAAL
-361 LWATVGGMGIRFC
+361 LWAAAGGMGVRFC

-406 ERGILIKSAASL
+406 EKGILIKSAASL
-418 ELLGRVDTVVL
+418 ELMGRVNTVVL
-429 DKTGTVTAGTPQVT
+429 DKTGTVTEGKPRVT
-443 DVLCVPGVTEEELL
+443 DVLCAANVTEEELL

-472 DAIVQEAARRSIPLC
+472 DAIVQEAERRSIPLC
-487 AVSDFNA
+487 AVSDFAA
-494 VPGGGV
+494 VAGGGV
-500 QAVLDGKTLYAGN
+500 QAVQDGKTLYAGN
-513 DRYMTL
+513 DRYMES
-519 IGAGTA
+519 IGADTA

-531 EALAAAGKTPLYF
+531 EMLAAQGKTPLYF
-544 AEEQQLLG
+544 AEDRQLLG
-552 VVAVAD
+552 VIAVAD

-575 REVVLLTGDD
+575 CEVVLLTGDNQ
-585 RRTAE
+585 RTAE

-597 VERVIAQVLPQDKA
+597 VDRVIAQVLPQDKA
-611 RCVKELQKDG
+611 RCIEDLQKAG

-656 ADVVLMHNSLMDIVD
+656 ADVVLMRSSLMDIVD

-686 LFWAFFYNAIGIP
+686 LFWAFFYNSIGIP
-699 VAAGVLYPALQL
+699 VAAGVLYPALGI
-711 TLDPMLAAAAMS
+711 TLNPMIAAAAMS

-738 WKAAPT
+738 WKGSAPVRRGET
-744 DSHVSLDKSAHLTD
+744 PA
-758 NDTVHTG
+758 
-765 HTNTAAPAAQQEE
+765 NTQSEPAAPAAQHNEEE
-778 PTMQK
+778 PTMKK
-783 TLTIEGMMC
+783 TLSIEGMMC

-805 LPGVTAVVDLAAK
+805 LPGVTAAVDLAGSS
-818 TAVVTGD
+818 AVVTGD
-825 AGDEALKKAVADAG
+825 VSDEALKKAVADAG
-839 YQVTDIR
+839 YTVTDIH

>member
-1 MTEKFVVT
+1 MVT

-758 NDTVHTG
+758 NDTVHTD
-765 HTNTAAPAAQQEE
+765 HTNTAASAAQQEE